1 MLGTVRKAAPL
12 RTDAAAGAGV
22 AVLLLAASWTGAGPG
37 WISSPRPLDAVAAG
51 LTGVVAG
58 ALALRRRYP
67 VSVLVVLNA
76 VALAWSAG
84 QFPGR
89 VILLAPLIA
98 CYTLAA
104 LRGWRWGLAG
114 AVVTALSALVAARV
128 AFGGAAVP
136 AGISGI
142 AVWMAATA
150 GAAGTAV
157 GYYRALLAATRAR
170 LARDAQTR
178 EEQARRHAVEERL
191 RIARELHDVF
201 GHTMAT
207 ISVQAGVGIHLLQK
221 RPDQAV
227 AALTTIKQISDQG
240 LTDVKT
246 ILGVLRADNDPD
258 QPRTP
263 RGGLDQLGTLLDP
276 VRTAGVQPRL
286 TVHGSARPLPAAVD
300 LAAFR
305 ILQEALTNVLR
316 HARARTVQ
324 LDLSYESSQV
334 VIQILDDGTAASAGQ
349 AGTSGR
355 DGHGIS
361 GMRERALA
369 LSGQFS
375 AGPHPGG
382 GFQVRCALP
391 TPDQAGDAMRAPLT
405 GQPAPWRSRAGRDR
419 RPPAAPGGGA

>member
-1 MLGTVRKAAPL
+1 MRVTGGCGQDVWEVRMQTPRMLSVRRAAPVL
-12 RTDAAAGAGV
+12 TDAGVGVGV
-22 AVLLLAASWTGAGPG
+22 AVLVLAATWTGAGPL
-37 WISSPRPLDAVAAG
+37 WISNPRPPDAVAVG
-51 LTGVVAG
+51 LVGVVAG

-67 VSVLVVLNA
+67 IAVLVVLNA
-76 VALAWSAG
+76 VALAWSAA
-84 QFPGR
+84 QYPGAL
-89 VILLAPLIA
+89 VLLTPLIA

-114 AVVTALSALVAARV
+114 AVVTALGALVAIRL
-128 AFGGAAVP
+128 AFGAADP
-136 AGISGI
+136 AGSNIS
-142 AVWMAATA
+142 AVLMAANA

-157 GYYRALLAATRAR
+157 GYYRTVLAVTRAQ
-170 LARDAQTR
+170 LAREAQTHQ
-178 EEQARRHAVEERL
+178 EQARRRAVEERL

-207 ISVQAGVGIHLLQK
+207 ISVQAGVGIHLLQR
-221 RPDQAV
+221 RPVQA
-227 AALTTIKQISDQG
+227 AEALTTIKRISDQG

-263 RGGLDQLGTLLDP
+263 RGGIDQIDALLDP
-276 VRTAGVQPRL
+276 VRAAGVQPQL

-300 LAAFR
+300 LAAYR
-305 ILQEALTNVLR
+305 IIQEALTNVLR

-324 LDLSYESSQV
+324 LDLTYEPEQV
-334 VIQILDDGTAASAGQ
+334 IIQIHDDGTATSPGQ
-349 AGTSGR
+349 DGTNSQ

-369 LSGQFS
+369 LSGQFT
-375 AGPHPGG
+375 AGPHPDG

-391 TPDQAGDAMRAPLT
+391 TPDQA
-405 GQPAPWRSRAGRDR
+405 
-419 RPPAAPGGGA
+419 